1 MCGCSSASAPSSGTL
16 PPADRDNDYIT
27 SDKPALPVM
36 RDAAYFDQWYADM
49 AASPAR
55 DAIIARTLGL
65 PLELQFAS
73 VLPWKGVAEV
83 TEELRL
89 PQDGLLLDIA
99 CGRGGYGIEV
109 AQRAGTRLVG
119 VDFSAVALEHAK
131 SISARRLPAGRSE
144 FQIGTLLA
152 AGLPTGVADG
162 LMCVDAVQFAE
173 PPLAALLEF
182 RRLLTSGGRL
192 ALTCWEAVDPSDE
205 RVPPRIHAVNLRRDL
220 PKAGFVDVEVH
231 EKPEWRQA
239 ERAMWEEAVA
249 AVDSDA
255 AVRSLQAEGRRSLET
270 FDSLRRVFATATA
283 P

>member
-1 MCGCSSASAPSSGTL
+1 M
-16 PPADRDNDYIT
+16 T
-27 SDKPALPVM
+27 SEKPAVAAE
-36 RDAAYFDQWYADM
+36 RDAAYFDQWYVDM

-55 DAIIARTLGL
+55 DAIVARALGL
-65 PLELQFAS
+65 PPELQFAS
-73 VLPWKGVAEV
+73 VLPWQGVAEV

-109 AQRAGTRLVG
+109 ALRAGARLVG
-119 VDFSAVALEHAK
+119 VDFSAVALKQAK
-131 SISARRLPAGRSE
+131 SISARRLPAGRFE

-152 AGLPTGVADG
+152 TGLPTGVADG
-162 LMCVDAVQFAE
+162 LMCVDAVQFSE

-182 RRLLTSGGRL
+182 RRLLASGGRL

-205 RVPPRIHAVNLRRDL
+205 RVSPRIHAVNLRRDL
-220 PKAGFVDVEVH
+220 PQAGFVDVEVH
-231 EKPEWRQA
+231 EKPEWRRA
-239 ERAMWEEAVA
+239 ERALWEEAVA

-255 AVRSLQAEGRRSLET
+255 AVRSLQAEGRRSLDA